1 MKDNKLAKEVKVSNT
16 NENYKGC
23 LLYRFDEADQKGLAQ
38 NVKKLTGVILD
49 LSHYDK
55 NNFYGKNHFYFE
67 LPVKGGSEIYDIY
80 SRYGNVCIGGLR
92 EHCTRLTDIV
102 KLIGDGVKVE
112 QVWDVYETTKQPTPK
127 APTPAKKSTS
137 AKKTTPIEATAPKRT
152 KTLSESEDRL
162 LDELDKRLFDK
173 WAKLYDQFLDDNDF
187 EAIRPQL
194 TKTAE
199 IATKATPFG
208 IKLIKLTQR
217 PFGALFQYYGLAFG
231 YKLRLTEDDEIESAV
246 NVVANQ
252 R

>member
-1 MKDNKLAKEVKVSNT
+1 MKSNNVAKELKVSKT
-16 NENYKGC
+16 CENYFGS
-23 LLYRFDEADQKGLAQ
+23 LLYRFDEADQKALAG

-49 LSHYDK
+49 LSAYDR
-55 NNFYGKNHFYFE
+55 NDFYGKNQFYFE
-67 LPVKGGSEIYDIY
+67 LPVKGGTEMYEIY
-80 SRYGNVCIGGLR
+80 SRYGKVSIGGHQDR
-92 EHCTRLTDIV
+92 CTRLSDV
-102 KLIGDGVKVE
+102 VNLISDGVKVE
-112 QVWDVYETTKQPTPK
+112 QFFDACSMTSQKVPV
-127 APTPAKKSTS
+127 KKSVP
-137 AKKTTPIEATAPKRT
+137 AVPKRT

-162 LDELDKRLFDK
+162 LNELDKRLFDK
-173 WAKLYDQFLDDNDF
+173 WAKLYDKFLDDNDF

-199 IATKATPFG
+199 IAAKATPFG

>member
-1 MKDNKLAKEVKVSNT
+1 MKDNKLAQEVKVSNT
-16 NENYKGC
+16 NENYEGC

-80 SRYGNVCIGGLR
+80 SRYGNVCIGGQQ
-92 EHCTRLTDIV
+92 EHCTRLTDVV
-102 KLIGDGVKVE
+102 KLIGDGVKVK
-112 QVWDVYETTKQPTPK
+112 QVWDVYDVTKQPTAKTP
-127 APTPAKKSTS
+127 APAKKSAP
-137 AKKTTPIEATAPKRT
+137 AKKATPAEATAPKRT

-162 LDELDKRLFDK
+162 LNELDKRLFDK

-187 EAIRPQL
+187 EAVRPQL
-194 TKTAE
+194 AKTAE
-199 IATKATPFG
+199 LATKATPFG

>member
-1 MKDNKLAKEVKVSNT
+1 MKDNNLAKELKVSKT
-16 NENYKGC
+16 CENYFGS
-23 LLYRFDEADQKGLAQ
+23 LLYRFDEADQKALAL

-49 LSHYDK
+49 LSAYDR
-55 NNFYGKNHFYFE
+55 NDFYGKNQFYFE
-67 LPVKGGSEIYDIY
+67 LPVKGGTEMYEIY
-80 SRYGNVCIGGLR
+80 SRYGKVSIGGCQDR
-92 EHCTRLTDIV
+92 CTRLSDVVT
-102 KLIGDGVKVE
+102 LISDGVKVE
-112 QVWDVYETTKQPTPK
+112 QFFDACSMTSQK
-127 APTPAKKSTS
+127 APVKKSVP
-137 AKKTTPIEATAPKRT
+137 AVPKRT

-162 LDELDKRLFDK
+162 LNELDKRLFDK
-173 WAKLYDQFLDDNDF
+173 WAKLYDKFLDDNDF

-199 IATKATPFG
+199 LATKATPFG

-217 PFGALFQYYGLAFG
+217 PFGALFQYYGLAFS

>member
-1 MKDNKLAKEVKVSNT
+1 MKDNKLAQEVKVSNT
-16 NENYKGC
+16 NENYEGC

-67 LPVKGGSEIYDIY
+67 LPVKGGTEMYEIY
-80 SRYGNVCIGGLR
+80 SRYGKVSIGGYQDR
-92 EHCTRLTDIV
+92 CTRLSDV
-102 KLIGDGVKVE
+102 VNLISDGVKVE
-112 QVWDVYETTKQPTPK
+112 QFFDACSMTSQK
-127 APTPAKKSTS
+127 APVKKSVP
-137 AKKTTPIEATAPKRT
+137 AVPKRT

-162 LDELDKRLFDK
+162 LNELDKRLFDK
-173 WAKLYDQFLDDNDF
+173 WAKLYDKFLDDNDF

-199 IATKATPFG
+199 IAAKATPFG

>member
-1 MKDNKLAKEVKVSNT
+1 MKDNKLAKELKVSKT
-16 NENYKGC
+16 CENYFGS
-23 LLYRFDEADQKGLAQ
+23 LLYRFDEADQKALAL

-49 LSHYDK
+49 LSAYDR
-55 NNFYGKNHFYFE
+55 NDFYGKNQFYFE
-67 LPVKGGSEIYDIY
+67 LPVKGGTEMYEIY
-80 SRYGNVCIGGLR
+80 SRYGKVSIGGCQDR
-92 EHCTRLTDIV
+92 CTRLSDV
-102 KLIGDGVKVE
+102 VNLISDGVKVE
-112 QVWDVYETTKQPTPK
+112 QFFDACSMTSQK
-127 APTPAKKSTS
+127 APAKKSVP
-137 AKKTTPIEATAPKRT
+137 AVPKRT

-162 LDELDKRLFDK
+162 LNELDKRLFDK
-173 WAKLYDQFLDDNDF
+173 WAKLYDKFLDDNDF

-199 IATKATPFG
+199 IAAKATPFG

>member
-1 MKDNKLAKEVKVSNT
+1 MKDNKLTQEVKVSNT
-16 NENYKGC
+16 NENYEGC

-67 LPVKGGSEIYDIY
+67 LPVKGGTEMYEIY
-80 SRYGNVCIGGLR
+80 SRYGKVSIGGR
-92 EHCTRLTDIV
+92 QDRCTRLSDVVT
-102 KLIGDGVKVE
+102 LISDGVKVE
-112 QVWDVYETTKQPTPK
+112 QFFDACSMTSQK
-127 APTPAKKSTS
+127 APVKKSVPAVS
-137 AKKTTPIEATAPKRT
+137 KRT

-162 LDELDKRLFDK
+162 LNELDKRLFDK
-173 WAKLYDQFLDDNDF
+173 WAKLYDKFLDDNDF

-199 IATKATPFG
+199 LATKATPFG

-231 YKLRLTEDDEIESAV
+231 YKLRLTEDDEIESVV